1 MPSVRQVDNQ
11 LVEQGLQKRRQLKR
25 IESSVDWK
33 LNRILAW
40 HSELRYYLSLLKIH
54 ILLLF
59 KRRGIYYFTFFNFKV
74 VDSRFKSFKNLL
86 FSINLN

>member
-40 HSELRYYLSLLKIH
+40 HSELRYYLH
-54 ILLLF
+54 IIIILQ
-59 KRRGIYYFTFFNFKV
+59 KRQGLYIT
-74 VDSRFKSFKNLL
+74 LHC
-86 FSINLN
+86 SI